1 MTKFTFIFCTILDI
15 FNDDPFCLL
24 YEEFMVQNRLYHNK
38 LLEKFILLF
47 DDTHGVYIDGKG
59 RRTRIFIFSACYLFS
74 SFDSSLPPLTNS
86 LHHATVFFSL
96 YHAARVRL
104 QSLES
109 ASEHLHF
116 LWLFSIA
123 WFLLSVYLWSA
134 SLIL

>member
-59 RRTRIFIFSACYLFS
+59 RRTRRFIFSACYLFS

-86 LHHATVFFSL
+86 LHHATVFF
-96 YHAARVRL
+96 
-104 QSLES
+104 
-109 ASEHLHF
+109 
-116 LWLFSIA
+116 FSIPCCA
-123 WFLLSVYLWSA
+123 GPTTITRISQRAFA
-134 SLIL
+134 FSLAFFHSLVSSFCLPLV